1 MLDPAIKSKIDG
13 LWNSFWSGGISN
25 PLTVIEQMS
34 YLIFIKKFDDKELE
48 KEKISKGS
56 NVHYEGPFFIVDKI
70 SNKKIMKEEYRWN
83 VFRNF
88 NSDTLFPL
96 FTNEIF
102 PFMKTLASRYL
113 EDAIFLI
120 QKPSLLYEAIS
131 TLDSINLDDS
141 DVKGDLYEYLIS
153 KLSISGVNGQFR
165 TPRHII
171 RMMVELMDP
180 SIEDKIMDPAC
191 GTAGFLVNSL
201 EYILEKYTD
210 KALLIDGENF
220 RRIGDQLSEE
230 NWMHFNEKM
239 FFGNDFDNSM
249 LRIASMN
256 LDLHGVSMDNIRPID
271 SLSSSFDEENMYS
284 LVLANPPFKGSLDE
298 NDVNKSLINMVKTK
312 KTELLFLALMYRILD
327 MGGRCACIVPDG
339 VLFGSSKAHKD
350 IRRILIEDCELQ
362 GVVSMPSGIFKPY
375 AGVSTAVLIFQKGGE
390 TRKVWFYDM
399 ESDGYSLDDKRTPV
413 EHDDIP
419 DIVGSFKN
427 CLKDKNLVPSK
438 SDKWFFVDKG
448 TIVENGYDLSINKYK
463 EVEYE
468 EKIYEDPKVKLARI
482 RELEVE
488 IMRELEEL
496 EGMIE

>member
-1 MLDPAIKSKIDG
+1 MLDSSIKSKIDG

-34 YLIFIKKFDDKELE
+34 YLIFIKKYDDKELE
-48 KEKISKGS
+48 KEKTSKGMGKT
-56 NVHYEGPFFIVDKI
+56 YESVL
-70 SNKKIMKEEYRWN
+70 KEEYRWH

-88 NSDTLFPL
+88 NSDKLFTL

-102 PFMKTLASRYL
+102 PFMKKLTSKYL

-120 QKPSLLYEAIS
+120 QKPSLLYEAIL
-131 TLDSINLDDS
+131 TLDSINLSDS
-141 DVKGDLYEYLIS
+141 DIKGDLYEYLIS
-153 KLSISGVNGQFR
+153 KLSTSGVNGQFR

-171 RMMVELMDP
+171 RMMVELLDP
-180 SIEDKIMDPAC
+180 GIDDKIIDPAC
-191 GTAGFLVNSL
+191 GTAGFLVGSL

-210 KALLIDGENF
+210 KTVSMDGEDF
-220 RRIGDQLSEE
+220 RRIGDLLSEDDWE
-230 NWMHFNEKM
+230 HFNEKM
-239 FFGNDFDNSM
+239 FFGNDFDKSM

-271 SLSSSFDEENMYS
+271 SLSSSFEEENMYS

-298 NDVNKSLINMVKTK
+298 NDINKSLVNMVRTK

-327 MGGRCACIVPDG
+327 MGGKCACIVPDG

-375 AGVSTAVLIFQKGGE
+375 AGVSTAVLLFQKGGE

-399 ESDGYSLDDKRTPV
+399 EADGYTLDDKRTPV
-413 EHDDIP
+413 EQNDIP
-419 DIVGSFKN
+419 DIVGAFKN
-427 CLKDKNLVPSK
+427 CMKDKNLEPSK

-468 EKIYEDPKVKLARI
+468 EKIYEDPKVKIKRILELEEEII
-482 RELEVE
+482 REL
-488 IMRELEEL
+488 REL